1 MFVLLIALG
10 GHLAVRRPKAAA
22 VGSVAAV
29 ATAFVDDIH
38 VYPRGS
44 VGDAVQSAGQLVF
57 LFAVAWVFGG
67 VYRKRR
73 EYLEALHEQTAAR
86 VVMTE
91 RLRIARELH
100 DSVAHSIGI
109 ITVLSG
115 AAARVVETKP
125 EQTRQALT
133 GIETTSRETLLELQ
147 RMLGALRR
155 AEPDDAMPQ
164 AAPLAPAG
172 SLADVPQ
179 LAERTADAGVR
190 VHVTWRGEQRPLPPE
205 IELSAFRII
214 QESVTNVVRHSGAR
228 ACRVAV
234 GYEPKGVTIEVV
246 DDGDDGLRRAG
257 PSEALGGGR
266 RERLRP
272 ARHARAGDVA
282 VRPVQRGPASGGRIP
297 GGGEAPGMS
306 VRVLLVDD
314 QPLMLVGLGILIGDT
329 VDLEVVGQA
338 GDGREAVRLVRE
350 LRPDVVVMDIR
361 MPGMDGIEATRQATA
376 EPDPPKVLVLTTFD
390 DDEYVYG
397 ALRAGA
403 SGFLLKSMALDAIL
417 DAIRVVAAGDALIA
431 PSVTRRL
438 IADFAGTSGPAAP
451 GPDAEP
457 AADSSLIPGIT
468 DREREVLALVGQGLS
483 NAEIA
488 ERLVISAATAKT
500 HVARLFAKLEA
511 RDRVHLAIIAFE
523 TGLVPRRR

>member
-1 MFVLLIALG
+1 MSPLPQAIGPAAYPAYIPGATRRADATEYDLRMEELFQRFSTSEPVAWLMSQAVVLATACFYAGMLFWTMPAPQAQHYDGPFRFPGLGAFQMIGLCVVLALPVLLVRRLPAAVFAAILGESALGDSFGARPWIVFVLLIALG
-10 GHLAVRRPKAAA
+10 GHLAVRRPKVAA
-22 VGSVAAV
+22 VGSVTAV

-86 VVMTE
+86 VVVTE

-155 AEPDDAMPQ
+155 AEPDDAMPR

-246 DDGDDGLRRAG
+246 DDGDDGLGGPGRPSLSAAAG
-257 PSEALGGGR
+257 GSGFGLLGMRERVTLLSGQFSAGR
-266 RERLRP
+266 RPE
-272 ARHARAGDVA
+272 
-282 VRPVQRGPASGGRIP
+282 GGFR
-297 GGGEAPGMS
+297 
-306 VRVLLVDD
+306 
-314 QPLMLVGLGILIGDT
+314 
-329 VDLEVVGQA
+329 
-338 GDGREAVRLVRE
+338 
-350 LRPDVVVMDIR
+350 
-361 MPGMDGIEATRQATA
+361 
-376 EPDPPKVLVLTTFD
+376 
-390 DDEYVYG
+390 
-397 ALRAGA
+397 
-403 SGFLLKSMALDAIL
+403 
-417 DAIRVVAAGDALIA
+417 VAA
-431 PSVTRRL
+431 RL
-438 IADFAGTSGPAAP
+438 PA
-451 GPDAEP
+451 
-457 AADSSLIPGIT
+457 
-468 DREREVLALVGQGLS
+468 
-483 NAEIA
+483 
-488 ERLVISAATAKT
+488 
-500 HVARLFAKLEA
+500 
-511 RDRVHLAIIAFE
+511 
-523 TGLVPRRR
+523 

>member
-1 MFVLLIALG
+1 MA
-10 GHLAVRRPKAAA
+10 
-22 VGSVAAV
+22 
-29 ATAFVDDIH
+29 
-38 VYPRGS
+38 
-44 VGDAVQSAGQLVF
+44 
-57 LFAVAWVFGG
+57 
-67 VYRKRR
+67 
-73 EYLEALHEQTAAR
+73 
-86 VVMTE
+86 E

-125 EQTRQALT
+125 EQTRQALA

-190 VHVTWRGEQRPLPPE
+190 VHVTWRGERRPLPPE

-228 ACRVAV
+228 TCRVAV
-234 GYEPKGVTIEVV
+234 GYEPEGVTIEVV
-246 DDGDDGLRRAG
+246 DDGDDGLGGPGRPRFSAAAGGSGFGLLGMRERVTLLSGQFSAG
-257 PSEALGGGR
+257 PA
-266 RERLRP
+266 P
-272 ARHARAGDVA
+272 
-282 VRPVQRGPASGGRIP
+282 GGRIP
-297 GGGEAPGMS
+297 GDGEAPGMS

-314 QPLMLVGLGILIGDT
+314 QPLMLVGLAILIGDT
-329 VDLEVVGQA
+329 DDLEVVGEA

-438 IADFAGTSGPAAP
+438 IADFAGTSSGPAAP
-451 GPDAEP
+451 EPDTEP
-457 AADSSLIPGIT
+457 AADPSPIAGIT

-483 NAEIA
+483 NTEIA